1 MKVENKSVEVEE
13 EKEKEET
20 IPWKKSEY
28 EKYSA
33 SRNGY
38 LTFSDFVAEKAD
50 KNTMIFFPSSSE
62 EGMYIGMSVRPLSYA
77 SIAGYHPDIYLYR
90 KFSKS
95 DLENL
100 ARDTKSVLSEGSY
113 EKRTFVFIKFK
124 NRFALKKVFK
134 EVKE

>member
-33 SRNGY
+33 SRNEH
-38 LTFSDFVAEKAD
+38 LTFSDLIAEKAD
-50 KNTMIFFPSSSE
+50 KNTIIFFPYFKE

-77 SIAGYHPDIYLYR
+77 SIAGYYPDIYLYR

-124 NRFALKKVFK
+124 DLNMFWSLQL
-134 EVKE
+134 

>member
-62 EGMYIGMSVRPLSYA
+62 EGMYTGMSVRPLSYA
-77 SIAGYHPDIYLYR
+77 SIAGYYPDIYLYR